1 MVFRNTNKIQQQ
13 GLQIQARSL
22 PYLEKQNTI
31 SHRLQQGEQPGNEE
45 RGKVKFRIN
54 YIREKNKKDKP
65 DTLERGITNITTRI

>member
-54 YIREKNKKDKP
+54 YIREKNKKDFK
-65 DTLERGITNITTRI
+65 RKRNTTGCTRDEFE